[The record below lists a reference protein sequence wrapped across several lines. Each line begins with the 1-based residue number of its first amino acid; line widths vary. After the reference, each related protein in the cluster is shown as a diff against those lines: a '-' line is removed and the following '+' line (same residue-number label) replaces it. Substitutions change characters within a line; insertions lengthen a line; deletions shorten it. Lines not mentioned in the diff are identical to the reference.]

1 MANIGVFREAKI
13 NQISSLNHLFNT
25 HEQTNQNPLINPNLA
40 NNNSCYIWDNE
51 ASTTKLME
59 FKRDGNNQD
68 VIDLLR
74 KKEINLDNEARED
87 YKKHNLN
94 EKANNPGKKI
104 RTVLQSKNLKK
115 EFGIFVGGDMTIT
128 NKAEFE
134 ARALKTAIKVL
145 EKKGLSEKNLLSLT
159 VHYDE
164 KTPHL
169 HCQYLDYSWKHKTTG
184 TEYSKTR
191 FVPGMDKKQLRKL
204 NRDNFSEFQD
214 LVADGM
220 GMQRGQRNSKAI
232 NRKKSEHFKEEADK
246 HTLLLIQQ
254 KAELSRLNAEI
265 QRQETNK
272 LRNEE
277 FKKAQNLEYE
287 DLEEKIEN
295 NKKIIKGQDQQIN
308 KNDEI
313 IKDKINKT
321 SDNKVRV
328 DIGALGMRRI
338 FNKMATNEGLTLAE
352 WAKKHGPTYNPTDG
366 FKVIEEAF
374 KQLPPMKDMQKQRE
388 KELTR

>member
-13 NQISSLNHLFNT
+13 KQISTLNHLFNT
-25 HEQTNQNPLINPNLA
+25 HEQTNQNPLNNPNLA
-40 NNNSCYIWDNE
+40 NKNSCYIWDDE
-51 ASTTKLME
+51 ASATKLME

-74 KKEINLDNEARED
+74 KKETSLDEEARED
-87 YKKHNLN
+87 YKKHKLN
-94 EKANNPGKKI
+94 EKANNPGKKV

-115 EFGIFVGGDMTIT
+115 EFGIFVGGDMAIT

-164 KTPHL
+164 KTPHI

-184 TEYSKTR
+184 TEHCKTR

-204 NRDNFSEFQD
+204 NRDNFAEFQD

-232 NRKKSEHFKEEADK
+232 NRKKSEYFKEETEK

-254 KAELSRLNAEI
+254 KAELARLNAEI
-265 QRQETNK
+265 RANK
-272 LRNEE
+272 
-277 FKKAQNLEYE
+277 
-287 DLEEKIEN
+287 DLENIIKN
-295 NKKIIKGQDQQIN
+295 NKEIIKGQEQQIN
-308 KNDEI
+308 KNVDI
-313 IKDKINKT
+313 IQDKVNKT
-321 SDNKVRV
+321 SDNKIRV
-328 DIGALGMRRI
+328 DMGALGIRRV
-338 FNKMATNEGLTLAE
+338 FNSLANKEGLTLSD
-352 WAKKHGPTYNPTDG
+352 WTKKHGPTYNPTDG
-366 FKVIEEAF
+366 FKVLSEAF
-374 KQLPPMKDMQKQRE
+374 KQLPPIRDNSINRD
-388 KELTR
+388 KEITR

>member
-13 NQISSLNHLFNT
+13 NQISSLNHLLNT
-25 HEQTNQNPLINPNLA
+25 HEQTNQNPLINPNLK
-40 NNNSCYIWDNE
+40 NDNSCYIWDDE
-51 ASTTKLME
+51 ALTTKLMS

-74 KKEINLDNEARED
+74 KKEINLDKEARED
-87 YKKHNLN
+87 YKKHKLN

-115 EFGIFVGGDMTIT
+115 EFGIFVGGDMAIT

-134 ARALKTAIKVL
+134 ARALKTAIKIL

-159 VHYDE
+159 VHFDE

-184 TEYSKTR
+184 TEHCKTR

-204 NRDNFSEFQD
+204 NRDNFAEFQD
-214 LVADGM
+214 LVAEGM
-220 GMQRGQRNSKAI
+220 GMQRGQRNSKEI
-232 NRKKSEHFKEEADK
+232 NRKKAEHFKEETEK
-246 HTLLLIQQ
+246 HTLLLIKQ
-254 KAELSRLNAEI
+254 KAELERLNTEI
-265 QRQETNK
+265 QRQEINK
-272 LRNEE
+272 SRNED
-277 FKKAQNLEYE
+277 FKKSQDLEYE
-287 DLEEKIEN
+287 ELEEKIEN
-295 NKKIIKGQDQQIN
+295 NKEIIKGQEQQID
-308 KNDEI
+308 KNDAVI
-313 IKDKINKT
+313 QDKVNKT

-328 DIGALGMRRI
+328 DMGALGLRRV
-338 FNKMATNEGLTLAE
+338 FNNMATNEGLTLAE
-352 WAKKHGPTYNPTDG
+352 WTKKHGPTYSPQNG
-366 FKVIEEAF
+366 FKALEDAF
-374 KQLPPMKDMQKQRE
+374 KQLPQVQNMQISRD

>member
-74 KKEINLDNEARED
+74 KKEISLDKEARED
-87 YKKHNLN
+87 YKKHKLN

-115 EFGIFVGGDMTIT
+115 EFGIFLGGDMLIT
-128 NKAEFE
+128 NRAEFE
-134 ARALKTAIKVL
+134 AKALKTAIKVL

-159 VHYDE
+159 VHFDE
-164 KTPHL
+164 KTPHI
-169 HCQYLDYSWKHKTTG
+169 HCQYVDYSWKHKTTG
-184 TEYSKTR
+184 TEHCKTR
-191 FVPGMDKKQLRKL
+191 FVQGMDKKQLRKL
-204 NRDNFSEFQD
+204 NRDNFAEFQD

-232 NRKKSEHFKEEADK
+232 NRKKSEHFKEETEK

-254 KAELSRLNAEI
+254 KAELTRLNAEI
-265 QRQETNK
+265 HSQEINK
-272 LRNEE
+272 SRNED
-277 FKKAQNLEYE
+277 FKKTQNLEYE

-295 NKKIIKGQDQQIN
+295 NKKIIKGQEQQID
-308 KNDEI
+308 KNDDI
-313 IKDKINKT
+313 IQDKVNKT

-328 DIGALGMRRI
+328 DIGALGIRRV
-338 FNKMATNEGLTLAE
+338 FNSLANKEGLTLQQ
-352 WAKKHGPTYNPTDG
+352 WTKKHGPTYSPQEG

-374 KQLPPMKDMQKQRE
+374 KQLPPIKDIQICRD

>member
-13 NQISSLNHLFNT
+13 DQISTLNHLFNT

-40 NNNSCYIWDNE
+40 NKNSCYIWDNE

-59 FKRDGNNQD
+59 FQRDGNNQD

-74 KKEINLDNEARED
+74 KKEISLDKLARAD
-87 YKKHNLN
+87 YKNHKEQ
-94 EKANNPGKKI
+94 EKLKNPNKKI

-159 VHYDE
+159 VHFDE
-164 KTPHL
+164 KTPHI

-184 TEYSKTR
+184 TEHCKTR

-204 NRDNFSEFQD
+204 NRDNFAEFQD
-214 LVADGM
+214 LVAEGM
-220 GMQRGQRNSKAI
+220 GMQRGQRNSKEI
-232 NRKKSEHFKEEADK
+232 NRKKSEHFKEETEK

-254 KAELSRLNAEI
+254 KAELVRLNAEI
-265 QRQETNK
+265 QSQETIK
-272 LRNEE
+272 SRNED
-277 FKKAQNLEYE
+277 FKKSQDLEYE

-295 NKKIIKGQDQQIN
+295 NKKIIKGQEKQID

-313 IKDKINKT
+313 IQDKVNKT

-338 FNKMATNEGLTLAE
+338 FNNMAIKEGLTLPD
-352 WAKKHGPTYNPTDG
+352 WMKKHGPTYSSQNG
-366 FKVIEEAF
+366 FKALEEAF
-374 KQLPPMKDMQKQRE
+374 KQLPPIKDIQISRD

>member
-25 HEQTNQNPLINPNLA
+25 HEQTNQNPLINPNLK
-40 NNNSCYIWDNE
+40 NDNSCYIWDDE
-51 ASTTKLME
+51 ALTTKLMS
-59 FKRDGNNQD
+59 FKRNGNNQD

-74 KKEINLDNEARED
+74 KKEISLDKEARED
-87 YKKHNLN
+87 YKKHKLN
-94 EKANNPGKKI
+94 EKANNPGKKV

-115 EFGIFVGGDMTIT
+115 EFGIFVGGDMTII

-145 EKKGLSEKNLLSLT
+145 DKKGLSEKNLLSLT
-159 VHYDE
+159 VHFDE
-164 KTPHL
+164 KTPHI

-184 TEYSKTR
+184 TEHCKTR

-204 NRDNFSEFQD
+204 NRDNFAEFQD

-220 GMQRGQRNSKAI
+220 GMQRGQRNSKEI
-232 NRKKSEHFKEEADK
+232 NRKKAEHFREETEK
-246 HTLLLIQQ
+246 HTLLLIKQ
-254 KAELSRLNAEI
+254 KAELARLNAEI
-265 QRQETNK
+265 QSQETIK
-272 LRNEE
+272 SRNED
-277 FKKAQNLEYE
+277 FKKSQDLEYE
-287 DLEEKIEN
+287 VLEEKIEN
-295 NKKIIKGQDQQIN
+295 NKEIIKGQDQQIN

-313 IKDKINKT
+313 IKDKVNKT
-321 SDNKVRV
+321 SDSKVRV

-352 WAKKHGPTYNPTDG
+352 WAKKHGPTYNSTDG

-374 KQLPPMKDMQKQRE
+374 KQLPQVQNMQISRD

>member
-74 KKEINLDNEARED
+74 KKEISLDKEARED
-87 YKKHNLN
+87 YKKHKLN
-94 EKANNPGKKI
+94 EKANNPGKKV

-159 VHYDE
+159 VHFDE
-164 KTPHL
+164 KTPHI

-184 TEYSKTR
+184 TEHSKTR

-204 NRDNFSEFQD
+204 NRDNFAEFQD

-232 NRKKSEHFKEEADK
+232 NRKKSEHFREETEK

-254 KAELSRLNAEI
+254 KAELARLNAEI

-272 LRNEE
+272 LRNE
-277 FKKAQNLEYE
+277 
-287 DLEEKIEN
+287 DLEETIEN

-313 IKDKINKT
+313 IKDKVNKT
-321 SDNKVRV
+321 SDSKVRV
-328 DIGALGMRRI
+328 DIGALGIRRI

-352 WAKKHGPTYNPTDG
+352 WTKKHGPTYNPTDG

-374 KQLPPMKDMQKQRE
+374 KQLPQVQNMQISRD

>member
-74 KKEINLDNEARED
+74 KKEISLDKEARED
-87 YKKHNLN
+87 YKKHKLN
-94 EKANNPGKKI
+94 EKANNPGKKV

-159 VHYDE
+159 VHFDE
-164 KTPHL
+164 KTPHI
-169 HCQYLDYSWKHKTTG
+169 HCQYVDYSWKHKTTG
-184 TEYSKTR
+184 TEHSKTR
-191 FVPGMDKKQLRKL
+191 FVPGIDKKQLRKL
-204 NRDNFSEFQD
+204 NRDNFAEFQD

-232 NRKKSEHFKEEADK
+232 NRKKSEHFKEEVEK

-313 IKDKINKT
+313 IKDKVNKT

-338 FNKMATNEGLTLAE
+338 FNKMATNEGLTLPD
-352 WAKKHGPTYNPTDG
+352 WMKKHEMTYSKQNG
-366 FKVIEEAF
+366 FKVLEDAF
-374 KQLPPMKDMQKQRE
+374 KQLPPMQNMARD